1 MEWLFHSSPTY
12 KVLGHSPPRSQPV
25 EFRSPTHHKEGT
37 FPHSMKFLLMP
48 ALLLFGLCTA
58 ALAAE
63 SPSSPVLPPAVVV
76 PPEVHQIAPD
86 QVVRQLVDHQDT
98 LIIDVRTEDER
109 HTRGYILNSLNFDY
123 FHGQKTLDN
132 LAKLDKTKPCIVYC
146 AIGGRAELIA
156 IQMHQ
161 LGFKNILLL
170 KGGFN
175 AWTATGQGV
184 AK

>member
-1 MEWLFHSSPTY
+1 MNH
-12 KVLGHSPPRSQPV
+12 
-25 EFRSPTHHKEGT
+25 
-37 FPHSMKFLLMP
+37 LLMP
-48 ALLLFGLCTA
+48 ALLLFGLWTS

-63 SPSSPVLPPAVVV
+63 PPASPVLPPAVVI
-76 PPEVHQIAPD
+76 PPEVHEIAPE
-86 QVVRQLVDHQDT
+86 QVLRQLVDHPDT

-123 FHGQKTLDN
+123 FHGQKTLDA
-132 LAKLDKTKPCIVYC
+132 LAKLDKTKPCIVHC
-146 AIGGRAELIA
+146 AIGGRAQSIA
-156 IQMHQ
+156 VQMHQ

-175 AWTATGQGV
+175 AWSASGQAI

>member
-1 MEWLFHSSPTY
+1 MNH
-12 KVLGHSPPRSQPV
+12 
-25 EFRSPTHHKEGT
+25 
-37 FPHSMKFLLMP
+37 LLMP
-48 ALLLFGLCTA
+48 ALLLFGLCTS

-63 SPSSPVLPPAVVV
+63 PPASPVLPPAVVV
-76 PPEVHQIAPD
+76 PPEVHEIAPE
-86 QVVRQLVDHQDT
+86 QVLRQLVDHPDT

-123 FHGQKTLDN
+123 FHGQKTLDA
-132 LAKLDKTKPCIVYC
+132 LVKLDKTKPCIVHC
-146 AIGGRAELIA
+146 AIGGRAQSIA
-156 IQMHQ
+156 VQMHQ

-175 AWTATGQGV
+175 AWSASGQAI

>member
-1 MEWLFHSSPTY
+1 
-12 KVLGHSPPRSQPV
+12 
-25 EFRSPTHHKEGT
+25 
-37 FPHSMKFLLMP
+37 MP
-48 ALLLFGLCTA
+48 ALLLFGLCTS

-63 SPSSPVLPPAVVV
+63 PPASPVLPPAVVV
-76 PPEVHQIAPD
+76 PPEVHEIAPE
-86 QVVRQLVDHQDT
+86 QVLRQLVDHPDT

-123 FHGQKTLDN
+123 FHGQKTLDA
-132 LAKLDKTKPCIVYC
+132 LAKLDKTKPCIVHC
-146 AIGGRAELIA
+146 AIGGRAQSIA
-156 IQMHQ
+156 VQMHQ

-175 AWTATGQGV
+175 AWSASGQAI

>member
-1 MEWLFHSSPTY
+1 
-12 KVLGHSPPRSQPV
+12 
-25 EFRSPTHHKEGT
+25 
-37 FPHSMKFLLMP
+37 MP
-48 ALLLFGLCTA
+48 ALLLFGLCTS

-63 SPSSPVLPPAVVV
+63 PPASPVLPPAVIV
-76 PPEVHQIAPD
+76 PPEVHEIAPD
-86 QVVRQLVDHQDT
+86 QVVRQLVDHPDT

-123 FHGQKTLDN
+123 FHGQKTLDA
-132 LAKLDKTKPCIVYC
+132 LAKLDKTKPCIVHC
-146 AIGGRAELIA
+146 AIGGRAQSIA
-156 IQMHQ
+156 VQMHQ

-175 AWTATGQGV
+175 AWSASGQAI

>member
-1 MEWLFHSSPTY
+1 MNL
-12 KVLGHSPPRSQPV
+12 
-25 EFRSPTHHKEGT
+25 
-37 FPHSMKFLLMP
+37 LLMP
-48 ALLLFGLCTA
+48 ALLLFGLCTS

-63 SPSSPVLPPAVVV
+63 PPASPVLPPAVIV
-76 PPEVHQIAPD
+76 PPEVHEIAPD
-86 QVVRQLVDHQDT
+86 QVVRQLVDHPDT

-123 FHGQKTLDN
+123 FHGQKTLDA
-132 LAKLDKTKPCIVYC
+132 LAKLDKTKPCIVHC
-146 AIGGRAELIA
+146 AIGGRAQSIA
-156 IQMHQ
+156 VQMHQ

-175 AWTATGQGV
+175 AWSASGQAI